1 MLPSERDFRQVS
13 EATQWSN
20 DQQQILKIFD
30 YNQANIYSITPKLIY
45 HYKLSQ
51 K

>member
-1 MLPSERDFRQVS
+1 MLPSEADFRQVS

-20 DQQQILKIFD
+20 DQQQILKIF
-30 YNQANIYSITPKLIY
+30 ANIYSITPKQIY